1 MNNEVM
7 IWTQMVSITT
17 QHYNIERLENELAEQ
32 QHRQGITIEVSQR
45 QSYSRQD
52 RCDIGMY
59 GGMQSW
65 HVL

>member
-17 QHYNIERLENELAEQ
+17 QHYNIKRLENELAEQ
-32 QHRQGITIEVSQR
+32 QHRQDITVGVSQR

-52 RCDIGMY
+52 RCDIGMHSV
-59 GGMQSW
+59 MQSW